1 MARKWIVSVLIVAG
15 GWTLDAQQAPKIKY
29 APPENISPADG
40 QQMFRTYCSVCHGPE
55 GFGNGPAASALK
67 KQPADLTQ
75 LSRKNNGKFPVY
87 RVANVIQGVDVSAS
101 HGSREMPVWG
111 NVFRTLD
118 ADTVKL
124 RIDNLTS
131 YIESLQRK

>member
-15 GWTLDAQQAPKIKY
+15 GWTLDAQAPKIKY

-40 QQMFRTYCSVCHGPE
+40 RQMFRTYCSVCHGPE
-55 GFGNGPAASALK
+55 GLGNGPAASALK

-75 LSRKNNGKFPVY
+75 LIKKNDGKFPVY
-87 RVANVIQGVDVSAS
+87 RVANVIQGVDISAS

-118 ADTVKL
+118 ADTVRL

>member
-1 MARKWIVSVLIVAG
+1 MARKWIVSVLIVTG
-15 GWTLDAQQAPKIKY
+15 CWTLDAQQAPKIKY

-40 QQMFRTYCSVCHGPE
+40 PQMFRTYCSVCHGPE
-55 GFGNGPAASALK
+55 GLGNGPAASALK

-75 LSRKNNGKFPVY
+75 LSKKNNSKFPVY